1 MNPTPGSTCPAVTA
15 RGREKINKD
24 FSMETPCPSFNFI
37 LDLPS
42 STQPFLLNSAAGRT
56 AWRTGTHPGL
66 QTRTLTPIWPVIS
79 CHRQA
84 SEGAH
89 AHCESTVLTSSICL
103 VAGAWLQATTLSL
116 LLEQA

>member
-1 MNPTPGSTCPAVTA
+1 MHVTLCVEDCIED
-15 RGREKINKD
+15 RDTI
-24 FSMETPCPSFNFI
+24 
-37 LDLPS
+37 
-42 STQPFLLNSAAGRT
+42 
-56 AWRTGTHPGL
+56 PGL
-66 QTRTLTPIWPVIS
+66 QTHILTPIWPVIS

-103 VAGAWLQATTLSL
+103 VAGAWLQATTPSL